1 MPIPQNV
8 TSDMKLIISYS
19 IKQKET
25 DVAAQ
30 VVENLEI
37 PFTSFLF
44 TNTGG
49 SPEHIKSWDMNTR
62 YFYNISFGA
71 LKKIY
76 FHPSVSDWSTVENA
90 GTFVIE

>member
-1 MPIPQNV
+1 
-8 TSDMKLIISYS
+8 MKLIISYS
-19 IKQKET
+19 IKQKESDAT
-25 DVAAQ
+25 AQ
-30 VVENLEI
+30 VVENLEV

-49 SPEHIKSWDMNTR
+49 SVEHIKSWDMNTR
-62 YFYNISFGA
+62 YFYNVTFGA

-76 FHPSVSDWSTVENA
+76 FHPTVSDWSTVDNA